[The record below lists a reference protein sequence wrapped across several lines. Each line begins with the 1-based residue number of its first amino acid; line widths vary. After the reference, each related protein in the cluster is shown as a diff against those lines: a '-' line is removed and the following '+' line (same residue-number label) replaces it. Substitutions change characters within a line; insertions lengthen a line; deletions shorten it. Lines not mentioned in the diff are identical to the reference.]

1 MGKTIAEVIDD
12 VMAIANDVA
21 PKEADRLAKSMGE
34 LEELR
39 GRIEHATDVMHSFIM
54 DIAIF
59 FLEISEEE
67 ARDLADEGELE
78 RVIAERMRSA
88 NERLH

>member
-1 MGKTIAEVIDD
+1 MNKTIAEVIDD
-12 VMAIANDVA
+12 VMTIANDVA
-21 PKEADRLAKSMGE
+21 PNEAKRLATSMGE

-39 GRIEHATDVMHSFIM
+39 GRIEHATDVMQSFIM

-59 FLEISEEE
+59 FLNFSEEE
-67 ARDLADEGELE
+67 VRDLADEGELE
-78 RVIAERMRSA
+78 RVIAERMRSG